1 MTFNWI
7 EVLIL
12 TGVLAIVVYCCR
24 KISYHLILKTSNQT
38 GTAAIVYLSRWW
50 WLLYS
55 AEKYDIEQDYNW
67 HKIQADQRKG
77 ASKELAIQ
85 REKVVALQMLQ
96 YQHESAHKVEITWR
110 DEDNLVNNL
119 VTNLDEFTLYQEE
132 RLAILERDFYE
143 EQEFLSLLGSIVEL
157 GGFEDEDL

>member
-7 EVLIL
+7 DTLII
-12 TGVLAIVVYCCR
+12 TGVLLIVVYCCR
-24 KISYHLILKTSNQT
+24 KLSYRSILKTSNQT
-38 GTAAIVYLSRWW
+38 NTAAIVYLSRWW

-67 HKIQADQRKG
+67 HKVKADQHKG

-110 DEDNLVNNL
+110 DEDNLANNL
-119 VTNLDEFTLYQEE
+119 VVDLDEFTLYQEE
-132 RLAILERDFYE
+132 KLIEME
-143 EQEFLSLLGSIVEL
+143 EAFLYLTEFNNLILSLEEL
-157 GGFEDEDL
+157 GWDDNDNL